1 MPNPT
6 RPTAAPPVPDLPV
19 YRDEYTEGPTYE
31 RLFGEGPAA
40 VVCRLPELVGVNGAY
55 AIYVVGLR
63 MAPVIEPG
71 DIIFINTSAP
81 PLPGRLVILLP
92 SNCDGVVMIGRLVE
106 ETGEEILLQQE
117 NPEDEIILD
126 RSDVEAMHVIQYVRK
141 FT

>member
-6 RPTAAPPVPDLPV
+6 HPTVLLPI
-19 YRDEYTEGPTYE
+19 YRDDRTEGPTYE

-40 VVCRLPELVGVNGAY
+40 LITRLPELIGVKGAY
-55 AIYVVGLR
+55 AIYVVGLS

-71 DIIFINTSAP
+71 DIIFVNTLAP

-92 SNCDGVVMIGRLVE
+92 SNCDGAVMIRRLVE
-106 ETGEEILLQQE
+106 ETSEKIVVRQE